1 MAARA
6 RLYVK
11 SMCRRDSAA
20 RARAERLATCKHEL
34 SAGAI
39 STHAGRAKDGQDP
52 RPITFEQGYE
62 RLKEI
67 AARIDEE
74 EVPVSELCELFAEGK
89 GLERA
94 LSEYLESQQ
103 GRLEEIERGEGV

>member
-1 MAARA
+1 MSRS
-6 RLYVK
+6 VK
-11 SMCRRDSAA
+11 S
-20 RARAERLATCKHEL
+20 
-34 SAGAI
+34 
-39 STHAGRAKDGQDP
+39 GQDP

-103 GRLEEIERGEGV
+103 GRLEEIERGEGVASFEIVSASTPTAQRVAGAKETAADEGRLPIGDEEVPF